1 MRRIVCILYRMNML
15 LLLAFLAVQSCP
27 GIFGARILAVEPH
40 GSKSHWQYMKSILDL
55 LSTRHQVTV
64 ITPLPAGDRE
74 NYTEI
79 DASQVFPV
87 YPVMDTVYMIE
98 QFGSV
103 VNMLPPMPER
113 SLERDICDAFFDF
126 GPIRDLLRRGPD
138 GRYDVVLLEPFYSPC
153 LSYLAH
159 RLCVPE
165 IYAIP
170 SSMITPMEMLIF
182 GTEPNPSYVPNLLYN
197 GASMDGFAQRL
208 ANVALFAYVKI
219 VPWLTNVR
227 MMYREPKS
235 YDVPEVRHK
244 PLLVFIN
251 THFITESPRPF
262 PVNMIQIGGIHL
274 RPPGVLPDDILEFI
288 ENSSHG
294 VIFFTFGSVSSMS
307 TLPKHIKQTFI
318 EAFAKVP
325 QRVLWKYDGEIN
337 GLPENIMT
345 KKWFP
350 QRDILLHPN
359 IKLFISHGGISGVYE
374 AVDAGVPVLGFPL
387 YYDQPRNVGNLV
399 EAGMALS
406 MDLLTVNK
414 IAFLEKIN
422 ELINNKNYSH
432 RAKIVSKRFKDRP
445 VSSSEMV
452 NYWFDYVLRHNGAYH
467 LNSKA
472 LKLTWYQYLL
482 LDIII
487 VVVTSLIVFSYFT
500 YILFHWFQNYT
511 LKFNELNKKL
521 ITIKK

>member
-1 MRRIVCILYRMNML
+1 MMNML

-103 VNMLPPMPER
+103 VNMLPPVPER

-159 RLCVPE
+159 RLRVPE

-182 GTEPNPSYVPNLLYN
+182 GTDPNPSYVPNLLYN

-208 ANVALFAYVKI
+208 TNVALFAYVKI

-227 MMYREPKS
+227 MMYREPKR
-235 YDVPEVRHK
+235 YDVPGVRHK
-244 PLLVFIN
+244 PSLVFIN

-288 ENSSHG
+288 ENSPHG
-294 VIFFTFGSVSSMS
+294 VIYFTFGSVSSMS
-307 TLPKHIKQTFI
+307 ALPKHIKQTFI
-318 EAFAKVP
+318 EAFAQVP

-422 ELINNKNYSH
+422 ELINDKNYSH

-445 VSSSEMV
+445 VSPSEMV

-487 VVVTSLIVFSYFT
+487 VVVTSLIFFSYFT

-511 LKFNELNKKL
+511 LKFYELNKKF

>member
-1 MRRIVCILYRMNML
+1 MKTSLQ
-15 LLLAFLAVQSCP
+15 LLALLAAQSCP
-27 GIFGARILAVEPH
+27 GTSGARILAVEPH

-55 LSTRHQVTV
+55 LTARHQVTV

-87 YPVMDTVYMIE
+87 YPVTDAVHMVE
-98 QFGSV
+98 RFGSV
-103 VNMLPPMPER
+103 VDMLPPVPER
-113 SLERDICDAFFDF
+113 SLERDMCDAFYDF
-126 GPIRDLLRRGPD
+126 GPVRDLLRRGPG
-138 GRYDVVLLEPFYSPC
+138 GRPYDVVLLEPLCSPC

-159 RLCVPE
+159 RLRVPE
-165 IYAIP
+165 VYAIP
-170 SSMITPMEMLIF
+170 SAMITPMERPIF
-182 GTEPNPSYVPNLLYN
+182 GTEPSPSYVPNLLYN

-227 MMYREPKS
+227 MAYREPRR
-235 YDVPEVRHK
+235 YDAAAVRHK
-244 PLLVFIN
+244 PSLVFIN

-274 RPPGVLPDDILEFI
+274 RPPGALPDDILEFI
-288 ENSSHG
+288 ENSPHG
-294 VIFFTFGSVSSMS
+294 VIYFTFGSVSSMS

-318 EAFAKVP
+318 EAFAQVP

-337 GLPENIMT
+337 GLPKNIMT
-345 KKWFP
+345 RKWFL

-387 YYDQPRNVGNLV
+387 YYDQPRNVANLV
-399 EAGMALS
+399 KEGMALS

-414 IAFLEKIN
+414 ITFLEKIN
-422 ELINNKNYSH
+422 ELINDKNYSH
-432 RAKIVSKRFKDRP
+432 RAKVVSKRFKDRP
-445 VSSSEMV
+445 ISPSEMV

-482 LDIII
+482 LDIIT
-487 VVVTSLIVFSYFT
+487 VVVTLLIVFAYLT

-511 LKFNELNKKL
+511 LNFQEFHKKL
-521 ITIKK
+521 IIIKKQS

>member
-1 MRRIVCILYRMNML
+1 MRMKML
-15 LLLAFLAVQSCP
+15 LLLALLAMQPCP
-27 GIFGARILAVEPH
+27 GIIFGARILAVEPQ

-55 LSTRHQVTV
+55 LATRHQVTV
-64 ITPLPAGDRE
+64 ITPLPTGDRE

-87 YPVMDTVYMIE
+87 YPVSDAVDMIDR
-98 QFGSV
+98 FGSV
-103 VNMLPPMPER
+103 VNLLPPVPER
-113 SLERDICDAFFDF
+113 SHERDICDAFFDF
-126 GPIRDLLRRGPD
+126 APIRDLLDRGAD

-159 RLCVPE
+159 RLRVPE

-170 SSMITPMEMLIF
+170 SSMNTPLEMLIF
-182 GTEPNPSYVPNLLYN
+182 GTEPNPAYVPNLLYN
-197 GASMDGFAQRL
+197 GAVMDGFTQRL

-227 MMYREPKS
+227 MMYREPKR
-235 YDVPEVRHK
+235 YDAAGVRHH
-244 PLLVFIN
+244 PSLVFIN

-274 RPPGVLPDDILEFI
+274 QPPGVLPDDILEFI
-288 ENSSHG
+288 ENSPHG
-294 VIFFTFGSVSSMS
+294 VIYFTFGSVSSMS
-307 TLPKHIKQTFI
+307 TLPRHIQQTFI
-318 EAFAKVP
+318 EAFSQVP
-325 QRVLWKYDGEIN
+325 QRVMWKYDGEIS

-345 KKWFP
+345 RKWFP

-359 IKLFISHGGISGVYE
+359 VKLFISHGGISGVYE

-399 EAGMALS
+399 DAGMALS
-406 MDLLTVNK
+406 MDLLTVDK

-422 ELINNKNYSH
+422 ELINDKKYFL

-445 VSSSEMV
+445 VPPSEMV
-452 NYWFDYVLRHNGAYH
+452 YYWFEYVLRHNGAYH

-487 VVVTSLIVFSYFT
+487 VVVTLLFIFAYLT
-500 YILFHWFQNYT
+500 YILFHWFQNY
-511 LKFNELNKKL
+511 LSKFYKLCKRL